1 MSKIERILEDS
12 FKVELLTPITFLRGV
27 AASRNV
33 YAKLSGGMVI
43 FYEDVNEE
51 LNFLQN
57 WRVDDLG
64 SVDIHTTEKLFTA
77 YRLRQE
83 RGIKQSDIDKNHAA
97 AEEEFFQRE
106 MMVSVYGVYM
116 IAKLISERDKK
127 HELPSEKE
135 VSALLEW
142 LELET
147 IFTVEEFFDVLADE
161 FRFCTDNIMKVFT
174 KKNAELFGLAIQH
187 RVMLYALNPFEE
199 NAKFIKAK
207 HISSIPY
214 LEDGTIKKIE
224 FGAVVLVGVQ
234 GGVISEEVFID
245 VLHHLSLMM
254 KSGKLALVHRSQSE
268 DGDED
273 EGDDDE
279 ELDESETEKKPKRKS
294 KKKNEPF
301 HLTGR
306 TELNKYFNDNVID
319 VVENEETALP
329 AAAKPTRQNAWQN
342 TSTGKPININ
352 SSSVGS
358 SLIHETAKKTEEMFK
373 KAKRTAPSVVII
385 DEMDAFMP
393 DRKRVRNADSH
404 AIEEVSS
411 FLRCLQRATD
421 NKILVIGTTNFIE
434 NIDPAILRSGR
445 MGKHLKVE
453 MPNEDE
459 ITEVLELEVNKRPH
473 GKINLRN
480 YAKKLTDKPLSDV
493 VAAVRNASMIAAKR
507 RAKQLSTEDMDKG
520 IDELLESSKKEETKS
535 IGFVS

>member
-1 MSKIERILEDS
+1 MGAYNPVSEFLSS
-12 FKVELLTPITFLRGV
+12 F
-27 AASRNV
+27 ASEFD
-33 YAKLSGGMVI
+33 KKFI
-43 FYEDVNEE
+43 
-51 LNFLQN
+51 
-57 WRVDDLG
+57 
-64 SVDIHTTEKLFTA
+64 
-77 YRLRQE
+77 
-83 RGIKQSDIDKNHAA
+83 RGIKQSDIDKNHAE

-135 VSALLEW
+135 VSALLEK

-207 HISSIPY
+207 YVSSIPY
-214 LEDGTIKKIE
+214 LEDGTLKKVGDCQKLFKKAVKSFPVLKAVTPNCEISSLETLIKIE

-254 KSGKLALVHRSQSE
+254 KSGKVALVHRSQGE

-273 EGDDDE
+273 ESEEDE
-279 ELDESETEKKPKRKS
+279 KLDESETKKKPKRRS
-294 KKKNEPF
+294 EKKNEPF

-306 TELNKYFNDNVID
+306 TELNKYFNDNIID
-319 VVENEETALP
+319 VVENEELYEKFGIGFPEPFILEGPPGSGKTY
-329 AAAKPTRQNAWQN
+329 AAERLAEYLDWKTYH
-342 TSTGKPININ
+342 IN

-473 GKINLRN
+473 GEINLRN

-520 IDELLESSKKEETKS
+520 IDELLENFKKEETKS
-535 IGFVS
+535 IGFVG